1 MPMNTPDER
10 PSLGRRLSLEAGPQ
24 REVAVMKKWLVTA
37 IVTVLGMV
45 GVWAPTHHYHHYD
58 LRVAR
63 ADMYWSG
70 DMHGSQDMY
79 SPGSV

>member
-1 MPMNTPDER
+1 
-10 PSLGRRLSLEAGPQ
+10 
-24 REVAVMKKWLVTA
+24 MKKWLVTT

-45 GVWAPTHHYHHYD
+45 GVWAPTHYYHHYD

-70 DMHGSQDMY
+70 DMYGSQDMY
-79 SPGSV
+79 SPGNV